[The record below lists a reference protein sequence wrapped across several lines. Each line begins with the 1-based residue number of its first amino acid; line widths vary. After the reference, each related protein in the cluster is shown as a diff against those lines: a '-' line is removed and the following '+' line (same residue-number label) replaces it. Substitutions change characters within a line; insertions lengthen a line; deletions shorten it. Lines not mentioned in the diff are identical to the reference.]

1 MSMPQVPA
9 VEAFLPDWSVRRF
22 LVVDKSGRWPP
33 AIAAQVMEQLRDRT
47 GGDQDGG
54 SIVFDSFTTT
64 KDLAPVAQQINTAAL
79 VIFLDGLERE
89 CLTLLRRF
97 VLAPRRP
104 AILIVA
110 DEHHQEL
117 MPVLLESGVDS
128 LLFDVVNDIPIAEW
142 CLRLLPNRSY
152 SGNAVRTDA
161 PAQ

>member
-1 MSMPQVPA
+1 MSVPQVPA
-9 VEAFLPDWSVRRF
+9 VEAFLPDWSVTRF
-22 LVVDKSGRWPP
+22 LVVDRSGRWPS
-33 AIAAQVMEQLRDRT
+33 AIAAQVMDRLQ
-47 GGDQDGG
+47 DRADGG

-64 KDLAPVAQQINTAAL
+64 KDLASVAQQINTAAL

-89 CLTLLRRF
+89 CLTLLRRL

-128 LLFDVVNDIPIAEW
+128 LLFNVVNDIPVAEW
-142 CLRLLPNRSY
+142 CLKQLPDCS
-152 SGNAVRTDA
+152 
-161 PAQ
+161 

>member
-9 VEAFLPDWSVRRF
+9 AEAFLPDWSVTRF
-22 LVVDKSGRWPP
+22 LVVDRSGRWPS
-33 AIAAQVMEQLRDRT
+33 AIAAQVMDKLRDRT
-47 GGDQDGG
+47 GDGRNDG

-64 KDLAPVAQQINTAAL
+64 KDLASVAQQINTAAL

-110 DEHHQEL
+110 AEHHQEL

-128 LLFDVVNDIPIAEW
+128 LLFNAVNDIPIAEW
-142 CLRLLPNRSY
+142 CLRLLPDRSC
-152 SGNAVRTDA
+152 SRNAVRTDA
-161 PAQ
+161 DPQ